1 MFFFTYQQHETYEQ
15 SNIFGKSIILASF
28 DILYAQYYNASV
40 TNTVGVGCFFISG
53 SATVR
58 VLRFYGWY
66 CCSRFGI
73 LNLSDGRR
81 STQFGQYS
89 QKYLLTKHYMLHTH
103 TTTTAVFSSRIS
115 TTASAIVVAV
125 ILVVCFCFFFCFGR
139 VYVLMLLLCYY
150 NGICIN

>member
-40 TNTVGVGCFFISG
+40 TNAVGVACFFISG

-58 VLRFYGWY
+58 ILRFYGWY

-103 TTTTAVFSSRIS
+103 TTTAVFSSRIS

-125 ILVVCFCFFFCFGR
+125 ILVVVFVFSFLFGR